1 MNKIAILLS
10 VIILTFALTACD
22 SSNRADDSNA
32 NNGSSIDDETQVTES
47 TNNTNHD
54 NYVPKKAV
62 PDNLPIYP
70 EAILWSDTISYG
82 EGNNWQWL
90 YSTTGSGNEIVE
102 FFTKELQNLGFEI
115 DEEYTIAFREEFFVT
130 TTDSVINVYW
140 LDSDNLTDDV
150 TADTPNRHY
159 GIIINL
165 DEWKTQ

>member
-1 MNKIAILLS
+1 
-10 VIILTFALTACD
+10 
-22 SSNRADDSNA
+22 
-32 NNGSSIDDETQVTES
+32 
-47 TNNTNHD
+47 
-54 NYVPKKAV
+54 VPKKAV